1 LLLGVAS
8 PFCRHQHTFPKGRQ
22 YLGPHFP
29 FNERSRTAQ
38 GETPLLP
45 DVVDPHNIRRQHFLM
60 LRWVLLCDYCS
71 FYHQLPKTSEL
82 GRATTAHI
90 TVVVYFRDHYHWF
103 RVCSFAELSSAFII
117 PPPRALQSSTST
129 IQTFSLQSYITRA
142 WGMPASFVHTC
153 ILFHTLWKVGSTGSF
168 LLQRIA
174 LYGLTLAL
182 PYNTI
187 LSKRNIDEFR
197 LYVLLLTSSIR
208 GHLLSLKFRPHRAT
222 RTPHRQHRKT
232 VIHGT
237 RINSTAQQKGQN
249 YTKMAKK
256 LKSALHPLRTR
267 ARAQHLRTLERICAA
282 VGCKTRAPAKRR
294 IYGTGRPPNH

>member
-1 LLLGVAS
+1 
-8 PFCRHQHTFPKGRQ
+8 
-22 YLGPHFP
+22 
-29 FNERSRTAQ
+29 
-38 GETPLLP
+38 
-45 DVVDPHNIRRQHFLM
+45 M

-71 FYHQLPKTSEL
+71 FYPQLPKTSEL

-90 TVVVYFRDHYHWF
+90 TIVVYYRDHYHWF

-142 WGMPASFVHTC
+142 WGMPASFVHIC

-168 LLQRIA
+168 FLQRIA

-187 LSKRNIDEFR
+187 LSQRNIDAFR

-222 RTPHRQHRKT
+222 RTPHQHRKT

-237 RINSTAQQKGQN
+237 RINSTAQQKGSKL
-249 YTKMAKK
+249 YKMAKK
-256 LKSALHPLRTR
+256 LQSALHPLSAR
-267 ARAQHLRTLERICAA
+267 ARVTFSYLERICTA
-282 VGCKTRAPAKRR
+282 VG
-294 IYGTGRPPNH
+294 

>member
-1 LLLGVAS
+1 
-8 PFCRHQHTFPKGRQ
+8 
-22 YLGPHFP
+22 
-29 FNERSRTAQ
+29 
-38 GETPLLP
+38 
-45 DVVDPHNIRRQHFLM
+45 M

-71 FYHQLPKTSEL
+71 FYHHLPKTSEL

-90 TVVVYFRDHYHWF
+90 TVIVYFRDHYHWF

-117 PPPRALQSSTST
+117 PPLRALQSSTST
-129 IQTFSLQSYITRA
+129 IHTFSLQGYITRA
-142 WGMPASFVHTC
+142 WGMPASFVHIC
-153 ILFHTLWKVGSTGSF
+153 ILFHTLWKVGSIGSS
-168 LLQRIA
+168 LLQWIA

-187 LSKRNIDEFR
+187 LSQRNIDEFR

-222 RTPHRQHRKT
+222 RTLHRQHRKT

-237 RINSTAQQKGQN
+237 RINSIPQQKGQN
-249 YTKMAKK
+249 YTKWLKK
-256 LKSALHPLRTR
+256 IKMRIAPIENAR
-267 ARAQHLRTLERICAA
+267 ARATSSYMGRICAA
-282 VGCKTRAPAKRR
+282 VGYKTRAPAKRR

>member
-1 LLLGVAS
+1 
-8 PFCRHQHTFPKGRQ
+8 
-22 YLGPHFP
+22 
-29 FNERSRTAQ
+29 
-38 GETPLLP
+38 
-45 DVVDPHNIRRQHFLM
+45 M

-71 FYHQLPKTSEL
+71 FYHHLPKTSEL

-90 TVVVYFRDHYHWF
+90 TVVVYFRDHYQWF

-129 IQTFSLQSYITRA
+129 IHTFSLQGYITRA
-142 WGMPASFVHTC
+142 WGMPASFVYIC
-153 ILFHTLWKVGSTGSF
+153 ILFHTLWKVGSTGSS

-182 PYNTI
+182 PYNTV
-187 LSKRNIDEFR
+187 LSQRNIDEFR
-197 LYVLLLTSSIR
+197 LYVFLLTSSIM

-222 RTPHRQHRKT
+222 RTPHHQHRKT

-249 YTKMAKK
+249 YTKLAKK
-256 LKSALHPLRTR
+256 LKAHR
-267 ARAQHLRTLERICAA
+267 AHGKRAHARNIFVHRAHMRGCGVKNPRACQTTHL
-282 VGCKTRAPAKRR
+282 
-294 IYGTGRPPNH
+294 

>member
-1 LLLGVAS
+1 
-8 PFCRHQHTFPKGRQ
+8 
-22 YLGPHFP
+22 
-29 FNERSRTAQ
+29 
-38 GETPLLP
+38 
-45 DVVDPHNIRRQHFLM
+45 M

-82 GRATTAHI
+82 GRATAAHI

-117 PPPRALQSSTST
+117 PPPRALQPSTST

-142 WGMPASFVHTC
+142 WGMPASFVHIC

-174 LYGLTLAL
+174 LHGLTLAL

-237 RINSTAQQKGQN
+237 RLKSHSTAKGPKL
-249 YTKMAKK
+249 YKMAKK
-256 LKSALHPLRTR
+256 LKCAAHPQGAR
-267 ARAQHLRTLERICAA
+267 ARAQHLRE
-282 VGCKTRAPAKRR
+282 VGAYARLWGAKPARLPNGAFMELVGLPTTNGSAPKS
-294 IYGTGRPPNH
+294 I

>member
-1 LLLGVAS
+1 
-8 PFCRHQHTFPKGRQ
+8 
-22 YLGPHFP
+22 
-29 FNERSRTAQ
+29 
-38 GETPLLP
+38 
-45 DVVDPHNIRRQHFLM
+45 M

-71 FYHQLPKTSEL
+71 FYHLPKTSEF
-82 GRATTAHI
+82 GRATTAHM
-90 TVVVYFRDHYHWF
+90 TVVISCRDHYHWF

-129 IQTFSLQSYITRA
+129 IHTFPLQGYITRA
-142 WGMPASFVHTC
+142 WGMPASFVHSC
-153 ILFHTLWKVGSTGSF
+153 ILFHTLETVGFTGSS

-182 PYNTI
+182 SYNTA
-187 LSKRNIDEFR
+187 LSQRNIDEFR

-237 RINSTAQQKGQN
+237 RINSTAQKRGQN
-249 YTKMAKK
+249 YTKVAKK
-256 LKSALHPLRTR
+256 FKSASRPW
-267 ARAQHLRTLERICAA
+267 
-282 VGCKTRAPAKRR
+282 KTRACAPYLRKTGAYARLWGAKPARL
-294 IYGTGRPPNH
+294 PNGAFMKLVGLPTTIGSAPKSI

>member
-1 LLLGVAS
+1 
-8 PFCRHQHTFPKGRQ
+8 
-22 YLGPHFP
+22 
-29 FNERSRTAQ
+29 
-38 GETPLLP
+38 
-45 DVVDPHNIRRQHFLM
+45 M

-71 FYHQLPKTSEL
+71 FYHHLPKTSEL

-117 PPPRALQSSTST
+117 PPLRALQSSTST
-129 IQTFSLQSYITRA
+129 IHTFSFQGYITRA
-142 WGMPASFVHTC
+142 WGMPASFVHIC
-153 ILFHTLWKVGSTGSF
+153 ILFHTLWKVGSTGSS

-182 PYNTI
+182 PYNTV
-187 LSKRNIDEFR
+187 LSQRNIDEFR

-222 RTPHRQHRKT
+222 RTPHHQHRKT

-249 YTKMAKK
+249 YTKLAKK
-256 LKSALHPLRTR
+256 FKSASRPWKTSACAPYLRISGAY
-267 ARAQHLRTLERICAA
+267 ARLWGAKPARLPNDAFMKL
-282 VGCKTRAPAKRR
+282 VGLPTTNGSAPKS
-294 IYGTGRPPNH
+294 I

>member
-1 LLLGVAS
+1 
-8 PFCRHQHTFPKGRQ
+8 
-22 YLGPHFP
+22 
-29 FNERSRTAQ
+29 
-38 GETPLLP
+38 
-45 DVVDPHNIRRQHFLM
+45 M

-90 TVVVYFRDHYHWF
+90 TVAVHFRDHYHWF
-103 RVCSFAELSSAFII
+103 RGCSFAELSSACIL

-129 IQTFSLQSYITRA
+129 IQTFFLQSYVTRA

-174 LYGLTLAL
+174 LHGLTLAL

-237 RINSTAQQKGQN
+237 RLNSTAQKGVKTIQNDQKLQG
-249 YTKMAKK
+249 
-256 LKSALHPLRTR
+256 ALHPLGAR
-267 ARAQHLRTLERICAA
+267 ARAQYLRTWSAYARLWGAKPARLPNGAFMEL
-282 VGCKTRAPAKRR
+282 VGLPTTNGSAPKS
-294 IYGTGRPPNH
+294 I

>member
-1 LLLGVAS
+1 
-8 PFCRHQHTFPKGRQ
+8 
-22 YLGPHFP
+22 
-29 FNERSRTAQ
+29 
-38 GETPLLP
+38 
-45 DVVDPHNIRRQHFLM
+45 M

-71 FYHQLPKTSEL
+71 FYHLPKPSEF
-82 GRATTAHI
+82 GRATTTHM
-90 TVVVYFRDHYHWF
+90 TVVISCRDHYHWF

-129 IQTFSLQSYITRA
+129 IHTFPLQGYITRA
-142 WGMPASFVHTC
+142 WGMPASFVHIC
-153 ILFHTLWKVGSTGSF
+153 ILFHTLETVGFTGSS

-182 PYNTI
+182 SYNTA
-187 LSKRNIDEFR
+187 LSQRNIDEFR

-237 RINSTAQQKGQN
+237 RINSTAQKRGQN
-249 YTKMAKK
+249 YTKVAKK
-256 LKSALHPLRTR
+256 FKSASRPW
-267 ARAQHLRTLERICAA
+267 
-282 VGCKTRAPAKRR
+282 KTRACAPYLRKTGAYARLWGEKPARL
-294 IYGTGRPPNH
+294 PNGAFMKLVGLPTTIGSAPKSI

>member
-1 LLLGVAS
+1 VGLTLRLL
-8 PFCRHQHTFPKGRQ
+8 Q
-22 YLGPHFP
+22 
-29 FNERSRTAQ
+29 
-38 GETPLLP
+38 
-45 DVVDPHNIRRQHFLM
+45 
-60 LRWVLLCDYCS
+60 

-129 IQTFSLQSYITRA
+129 IQTFFLQSYITRA

-153 ILFHTLWKVGSTGSF
+153 ILFHTLWKVGSTGSC

-174 LYGLTLAL
+174 LHGLTLAL
-182 PYNTI
+182 PYHTI

-222 RTPHRQHRKT
+222 RTPHHQHRKT

-237 RINSTAQQKGQN
+237 RLIPQHSKRVKTIQNGQKI
-249 YTKMAKK
+249 TKRFA
-256 LKSALHPLRTR
+256 PTGR
-267 ARAQHLRTLERICAA
+267 ARARNIFVPGAHMRGCGVKNPRACQTAHLWNWSASQPLMDRLPSRFDTKSELNLRGEAGQRPNCALKSPFSHSKEVA
-282 VGCKTRAPAKRR
+282 
-294 IYGTGRPPNH
+294 

>member
-1 LLLGVAS
+1 
-8 PFCRHQHTFPKGRQ
+8 
-22 YLGPHFP
+22 
-29 FNERSRTAQ
+29 
-38 GETPLLP
+38 
-45 DVVDPHNIRRQHFLM
+45 M

-71 FYHQLPKTSEL
+71 FYHHLPKTSEF

-90 TVVVYFRDHYHWF
+90 IVVVYFSDHYHWF

-117 PPPRALQSSTST
+117 PPLRALQSSTST
-129 IQTFSLQSYITRA
+129 IHTFPLQGYITRA
-142 WGMPASFVHTC
+142 WGMPASFVHIC
-153 ILFHTLWKVGSTGSF
+153 ILFHTLGTVGSTGSS

-182 PYNTI
+182 SYNTA
-187 LSKRNIDEFR
+187 LSQRNIDEFR

-237 RINSTAQQKGQN
+237 RINSTAQKKRAKTIQN
-249 YTKMAKK
+249 W
-256 LKSALHPLRTR
+256 LKNSKAHR
-267 ARAQHLRTLERICAA
+267 AHRKRAHARHIFVHQAHMRGCGVQNPRACQTAHL
-282 VGCKTRAPAKRR
+282 
-294 IYGTGRPPNH
+294 